1 MIRFTVSLFCA
12 SCAAFFAGATDIVAL
27 ASPMNWQPAPKVN
40 SARIETGA
48 MRDVA
53 ANSRDAEILRAS
65 DGLFYVTADVDGT
78 PIRFVVDTGATV
90 VVLTPA
96 DARKI
101 GIMPKSGDRRA
112 HIQTAAGSTSMQWTK
127 ISRIKI
133 AGQSAYNIDSAIV
146 RDGLK
151 VSLLGQNF
159 LSEMGS
165 VTLHKDRMLFN
176 QEPSEHPNR
185 I

>member
-1 MIRFTVSLFCA
+1 MIRFTFSLVCA
-12 SCAAFFAGATDIVAL
+12 SSAAFMAGAWNILPFDTPV
-27 ASPMNWQPAPKVN
+27 NWLPAPKAN
-40 SARIETGA
+40 IARIETGTPPT
-48 MRDVA
+48 VT
-53 ANSRDAEILRAS
+53 ANGPSADILRAG
-65 DGLFYVTADVDGT
+65 DGLFYVTGDVDGT

-96 DARKI
+96 DARKL
-101 GIMPKSGDRRA
+101 GIVPNSIDHRA
-112 HIQTAAGSTSMQWTK
+112 QIQTVAGSRSMQWTK
-127 ISRIKI
+127 LSRIKI
-133 AGQSAYNIDSAIV
+133 AGQSAYHLDAAVV

-165 VTLHKDRMLFN
+165 VTLQKDRMTFH
-176 QEPSEHPNR
+176 QKISEIPDR